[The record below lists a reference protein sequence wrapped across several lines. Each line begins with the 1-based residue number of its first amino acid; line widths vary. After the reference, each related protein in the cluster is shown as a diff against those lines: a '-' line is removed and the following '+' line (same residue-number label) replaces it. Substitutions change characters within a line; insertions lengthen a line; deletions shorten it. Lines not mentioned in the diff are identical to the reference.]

1 MVATPATNAV
11 VPTFPVR
18 RVGCILAVTDV
29 GRSVAFYVQHLGF
42 VLEMRYDDPPYA
54 TLTRD
59 GMRLSLAEEGHP
71 APDRP
76 GIAMAV
82 PPDPKNTPVVV
93 VLEVD
98 NARGLHAQ
106 LVGNGVPM
114 LAEPWEA
121 PWGGVR
127 FFVLDPDGY
136 LVELEQ
142 PG

>member
-1 MVATPATNAV
+1 MA
-11 VPTFPVR
+11 TFPVR

-29 GRSVAFYVQHLGF
+29 GRSVAFYTEHLGF
-42 VLEMRYDDPPYA
+42 AVDVLYDDPPYA

-59 GMRLSLAEEGHP
+59 GVRLSLAEQGHP
-71 APDRP
+71 GPDRP

-82 PPDPKNTPVVV
+82 PADVTRLPVVL

-98 NARGLHAQ
+98 DARDLHAR
-106 LVGNGVPM
+106 LATEGVTF

-121 PWGGVR
+121 PWGGSR
-127 FFVLDPDGY
+127 FFVVDPDGY

>member
-1 MVATPATNAV
+1 MAQFA
-11 VPTFPVR
+11 VR
-18 RVGCILAVTDV
+18 RGGCILAVTDV
-29 GRSVAFYVQHLGF
+29 GRSVAFYTEHLGF
-42 VLEMRYDDPPYA
+42 VMDALFDDPPYA

-59 GMRLSLAEEGHP
+59 GVRLSLAEQGHP

-76 GIAMAV
+76 GISMVAPTDATRLPIV
-82 PPDPKNTPVVV
+82 L

-98 NARGLHAQ
+98 DGRSVHTQLARE
-106 LVGNGVPM
+106 GVRF

-121 PWGGVR
+121 PWGGCR

>member
-1 MVATPATNAV
+1 MA
-11 VPTFPVR
+11 TFPVR
-18 RVGCILAVTDV
+18 RVGCILAVGDV
-29 GRSVAFYVQHLGF
+29 ARSVAFYTEHLGF
-42 VLEMRYDDPPYA
+42 AVGALYDDPPYA

-59 GMRLSLAEEGHP
+59 GVRLSLAEEGHS

-82 PPDPKNTPVVV
+82 PPDVTRLPVVV

-98 NARGLHAQ
+98 DARGLHAT
-106 LVGNGVPM
+106 LAAEGVRF

-121 PWGGVR
+121 PWGGCR
-127 FFVLDPDGY
+127 FFVVDPDGY

>member
-1 MVATPATNAV
+1 MA
-11 VPTFPVR
+11 TFPVR
-18 RVGCILAVTDV
+18 RVGYILAVTDI
-29 GRSVAFYVQHLGF
+29 GRSIAFYTEHLGF
-42 VLEMRYDDPPYA
+42 AVEMLYDDPPYA

-59 GMRLSLAEEGHP
+59 GMRLSLAEQGHP

-82 PPDPKNTPVVV
+82 PPDPKRLPVVL

-98 NARGLHAQ
+98 DARVQHSR
-106 LVGNGVPM
+106 LVAEGVRM

-121 PWGGVR
+121 PWGGLR
-127 FFVLDPDGY
+127 FFVVDPDGY

>member
-1 MVATPATNAV
+1 MA
-11 VPTFPVR
+11 TFPVR
-18 RVGCILAVTDV
+18 RVGCILAVSDV
-29 GRSVAFYVQHLGF
+29 DRSVAFYTNHLGF
-42 VLEMRYDDPPYA
+42 AVDALYDDPPYA

-59 GMRLSLAEEGHP
+59 GIRLSLAEQGHP

-82 PPDPKNTPVVV
+82 PADVSRLPVVI

-98 NARGLHAQ
+98 DALAVHAQ
-106 LVGNGVPM
+106 LAEEGVPF
-114 LAEPWEA
+114 LAEPWHA
-121 PWGGVR
+121 PWGGSR
-127 FFVLDPDGY
+127 FFVKDPDGY

>member
-1 MVATPATNAV
+1 MA
-11 VPTFPVR
+11 TFPVR
-18 RVGCILAVTDV
+18 RVGCILAVSDV
-29 GRSVAFYVQHLGF
+29 VRSVVFYTEHLGF
-42 VLEMRYDDPPYA
+42 AVDALYDDPPYA

-59 GMRLSLAEEGHP
+59 GVRLSLAEQGHP

-82 PPDPKNTPVVV
+82 PADVTRLPVVL

-98 NARGLHAQ
+98 EARGLHRRLAAE
-106 LVGNGVPM
+106 GVTF

-121 PWGGVR
+121 PWGGCR
-127 FFVLDPDGY
+127 FFVVDPDGY